1 MLRPGPDELR
11 RAVVLL
17 AAAFVV
23 PAALGLAA
31 LRAAPEPQP
40 FPAAGKIQA
49 APASTGV
56 PQGLLSEKKN
66 SETQAHPSPKDG
78 TDEGGG

>member
-1 MLRPGPDELR
+1 MVRPGPVELR

-49 APASTGV
+49 SPVKAGV
-56 PQGLLSEKKN
+56 PQAPLSEKRR
-66 SETQAHPSPKDG
+66 SELKARPSSE
-78 TDEGGG
+78 DESGERGG